1 MLARGKDAVIV
12 GDPNQMPPTSFFAG
26 NAVDEDNLDLEDL
39 DSILDDCLAL
49 GMPQTHLHWHY
60 RSRHESLIAF
70 SNREF
75 YENSMLTFPSVNDR
89 EKKVRLVKT
98 DGFFERGKGRVN
110 EGEARAIVREI
121 KRRYAD
127 PERRSQTIGV
137 VTFNLSQ
144 QTLIEDLLQEEYQK
158 DAEFDRWANAGEES
172 LFVKNLENVQGD
184 ERDAIL
190 FSVTYG
196 PDAEGKLSLNFGPLN
211 KSGGWKRLNVAVSRA
226 RSEMVVFTSMTADR
240 IDLRR
245 TKSKGVEALKDFLE
259 FAEKGRLQEGPRDE
273 FYQKN
278 QGILEHICRRIEE
291 EGFRCQTGVGHSK
304 FKIDIAVLNPYC
316 EEEYLLGIMLD
327 GSSYAQSENTRDREV
342 AQPGV
347 LKGLGWKLYRVW
359 TMDWWDNRDRE
370 LEKIVQILR
379 QEREA
384 AREKAETTR
393 PEIPA
398 SPAEETETPESAVS
412 PESAAS
418 PAEEEAGAEIPE
430 SPAKTEKIA
439 AIQPEE
445 QPPSREPAEI
455 RAYEITDYVAAQ
467 FEVTPMASSEYVLR
481 ENLERI
487 AERLQAIV
495 DVEAPIAGDRLI
507 KKALRAF
514 RITRSSPATLEA
526 TEKALKKIRAKVNKQ
541 AGVKFYWGKEQD
553 PEAYSLY
560 RRDAGA
566 DDRRLPEE
574 ICQQELKN
582 ALCAALNEKG
592 PLEKELL
599 VRETVRAM
607 GYARSGQALSAALE
621 RGLKYG
627 RKTGE
632 IVLNEDGQFCLGK
645 AGGVH

>member
-1 MLARGKDAVIV
+1 MAAEQIRRLEAAECGGVQGQV
-12 GDPNQMPPTSFFAG
+12 GD
-26 NAVDEDNLDLEDL
+26 
-39 DSILDDCLAL
+39 
-49 GMPQTHLHWHY
+49 
-60 RSRHESLIAF
+60 
-70 SNREF
+70 
-75 YENSMLTFPSVNDR
+75 
-89 EKKVRLVKT
+89 
-98 DGFFERGKGRVN
+98 
-110 EGEARAIVREI
+110 
-121 KRRYAD
+121 
-127 PERRSQTIGV
+127 
-137 VTFNLSQ
+137 
-144 QTLIEDLLQEEYQK
+144 
-158 DAEFDRWANAGEES
+158 
-172 LFVKNLENVQGD
+172 
-184 ERDAIL
+184 
-190 FSVTYG
+190 
-196 PDAEGKLSLNFGPLN
+196 
-211 KSGGWKRLNVAVSRA
+211 
-226 RSEMVVFTSMTADR
+226 VVFTSMTADR

-347 LKGLGWKLYRVW
+347 LKGLGWKLHRVW

-384 AREKAETTR
+384 AREKAELASLESAAI
-393 PEIPA
+393 PEEA
-398 SPAEETETPESAVS
+398 TETPESA
-412 PESAAS
+412 AI
-418 PAEEEAGAEIPE
+418 PAEESAGAEISAIPAEATETPKIPE

-481 ENLERI
+481 ENLEQI

-495 DVEAPIAGDRLI
+495 DAEAPIAGDRLI

-514 RITRSSPATLEA
+514 RIARSSPATLEA

-553 PEAYSLY
+553 PEEYSLY
-560 RRDAGA
+560 RRDA
-566 DDRRLPEE
+566 
-574 ICQQELKN
+574 
-582 ALCAALNEKG
+582 
-592 PLEKELL
+592 
-599 VRETVRAM
+599 
-607 GYARSGQALSAALE
+607 
-621 RGLKYG
+621 
-627 RKTGE
+627 
-632 IVLNEDGQFCLGK
+632 
-645 AGGVH
+645 

>member
-1 MLARGKDAVIV
+1 MA
-12 GDPNQMPPTSFFAG
+12 S
-26 NAVDEDNLDLEDL
+26 LE
-39 DSILDDCLAL
+39 SAAI
-49 GMPQTHLHWHY
+49 P
-60 RSRHESLIAF
+60 E
-70 SNREF
+70 
-75 YENSMLTFPSVNDR
+75 
-89 EKKVRLVKT
+89 
-98 DGFFERGKGRVN
+98 
-110 EGEARAIVREI
+110 EA
-121 KRRYAD
+121 
-127 PERRSQTIGV
+127 
-137 VTFNLSQ
+137 
-144 QTLIEDLLQEEYQK
+144 
-158 DAEFDRWANAGEES
+158 
-172 LFVKNLENVQGD
+172 
-184 ERDAIL
+184 
-190 FSVTYG
+190 
-196 PDAEGKLSLNFGPLN
+196 
-211 KSGGWKRLNVAVSRA
+211 
-226 RSEMVVFTSMTADR
+226 
-240 IDLRR
+240 
-245 TKSKGVEALKDFLE
+245 
-259 FAEKGRLQEGPRDE
+259 
-273 FYQKN
+273 
-278 QGILEHICRRIEE
+278 
-291 EGFRCQTGVGHSK
+291 
-304 FKIDIAVLNPYC
+304 
-316 EEEYLLGIMLD
+316 
-327 GSSYAQSENTRDREV
+327 
-342 AQPGV
+342 
-347 LKGLGWKLYRVW
+347 
-359 TMDWWDNRDRE
+359 
-370 LEKIVQILR
+370 
-379 QEREA
+379 
-384 AREKAETTR
+384 
-393 PEIPA
+393 
-398 SPAEETETPESAVS
+398 TETPK
-412 PESAAS
+412 
-418 PAEEEAGAEIPE
+418 IPE

-481 ENLERI
+481 ENLEQI

-495 DVEAPIAGDRLI
+495 DAEAPIAGDRLI

-514 RITRSSPATLEA
+514 RIARSSPATLEA

>member
-1 MLARGKDAVIV
+1 MRA
-12 GDPNQMPPTSFFAG
+12 
-26 NAVDEDNLDLEDL
+26 NLHFSLPL
-39 DSILDDCLAL
+39 D
-49 GMPQTHLHWHY
+49 
-60 RSRHESLIAF
+60 R
-70 SNREF
+70 
-75 YENSMLTFPSVNDR
+75 
-89 EKKVRLVKT
+89 
-98 DGFFERGKGRVN
+98 
-110 EGEARAIVREI
+110 REI
-121 KRRYAD
+121 CRY
-127 PERRSQTIGV
+127 
-137 VTFNLSQ
+137 LS
-144 QTLIEDLLQEEYQK
+144 
-158 DAEFDRWANAGEES
+158 
-172 LFVKNLENVQGD
+172 
-184 ERDAIL
+184 
-190 FSVTYG
+190 
-196 PDAEGKLSLNFGPLN
+196 
-211 KSGGWKRLNVAVSRA
+211 
-226 RSEMVVFTSMTADR
+226 
-240 IDLRR
+240 
-245 TKSKGVEALKDFLE
+245 
-259 FAEKGRLQEGPRDE
+259 
-273 FYQKN
+273 
-278 QGILEHICRRIEE
+278 C
-291 EGFRCQTGVGHSK
+291 
-304 FKIDIAVLNPYC
+304 
-316 EEEYLLGIMLD
+316 
-327 GSSYAQSENTRDREV
+327 
-342 AQPGV
+342 
-347 LKGLGWKLYRVW
+347 
-359 TMDWWDNRDRE
+359 
-370 LEKIVQILR
+370 
-379 QEREA
+379 
-384 AREKAETTR
+384 
-393 PEIPA
+393 
-398 SPAEETETPESAVS
+398 PAEEA
-412 PESAAS
+412 
-418 PAEEEAGAEIPE
+418 AGAEIPE

-481 ENLERI
+481 ENLEQI

-514 RITRSSPATLEA
+514 RIARSSPATLEA